1 MLIKGSF
8 KQQNILWEV
17 YFKSDLYPDVSLEIG
32 SSPDGLFGENQN
44 FQVYFSSD
52 AVEVTTESPEDTFQ
66 PIIKHSATVNLLTKT
81 YIGQYFW
88 SESPIDIRVEIFR
101 NKEIIFSGF
110 VTQGS
115 YSQSYADCYDE
126 LNISCVDYLSVLEYY
141 NYADIS
147 HNYDSYKTSATN
159 VSFQNIFNNLLI
171 DGLDFHLGQKS
182 SLYYDQSK
190 DSVFLKNTIF
200 DDIEFSELNFLGDDE
215 DSVDT
220 KEDVLSK
227 ILTYLNLHIVQLGK
241 DYLIFDWD
249 YINNVSGGL
258 ANYIDLW
265 DRSKTFTKS
274 ILTSP
279 DYPELIKKFHYSS
292 SSTNLSITDVYN
304 KIQVNCSLDS
314 LDDAIVSPFDEEITT
329 RIYPKKYLYQTEFLS
344 GNAGVSAA
352 IEFLEYVKN
361 NDKNVNDDFT
371 VIDYYIQQ
379 ISNPAWTLY
388 GGNDV
393 QEDLTVVHQD
403 ILKYVPY
410 NSKGEPYKA
419 YYIPSEFPER
429 FGVTALYS
437 IGCIQK
443 KKADIDKDMSK
454 VSPNS
459 LQMSPYIV
467 ISVNGNGDDSE
478 TGHKPTDQ
486 DLIDAI
492 PIAEYTGNISGG
504 VYSPSDDDTTNYMVF
519 SGKIMYVPRTWSEL
533 SGVWDSVKQVEN
545 FVKLMGLAVPYYKDD
560 AKTFRTNKFYTVD
573 NPVSIQDDSVFDGSS
588 RDFTDQ
594 RRSPYLDLSFA
605 NSQDKTKKFQYNYTR
620 LEDGSASSID
630 NIKKLSVFECQ
641 LVIGDK
647 TFVETVNQDGSS
659 TYSWETY
666 NPDYD
671 LTDNQQSFTLGI
683 DPNKGDYILG
693 QDYEIENNIT
703 FDMNLGSN
711 KGFAIPI
718 KKSDNLKGNIVF
730 KILGPFQLQWN
741 DVTRRHPTML
751 WHTKYTDNDKYIL
764 ANCSNIVIK
773 DFNCKIISDNSGLE
787 VNNEKDLIYVSTE
800 DKKFTNSYETDFD
813 ITSGL
818 SSQEC
823 YEKQINNK
831 VYMNYPV
838 TTKGEVITKIVNKN
852 YQVSENQ
859 EGDPV
864 FLQDKPEKFY
874 IDQYFRE
881 YSKPR
886 IIFQVPVRE
895 KLFTNKPMIDLF
907 GSFVCFQTFRDKSFK
922 LIGIDYSSDDETP
935 RNLTFKELP
944 AEFGKPA
951 ADYDWTDNSETGGE
965 VEIDKG
971 GPNESIEVDP
981 EKINDYF
988 TITNTGSENVN
999 FGIIINSDS
1008 SRKHFYYTTDDIKW
1022 VKSTEDL
1029 TVSLRRGD
1037 KVRLRCIFN
1046 GNTEEANNFKPYLTF
1061 SSNSS
1066 SFNVSGDIQSLSAG
1080 DDFKNQNNL
1089 ATFASRLFSGKSWTF
1104 NGIVLSSKNLSQGC
1118 YQRMFAFCTN
1128 LTNVPE
1134 LPAET
1139 LQDYCYS
1146 NMFSGCTKLTK
1157 TGNVS
1162 WTNTTNRCC
1171 EYMFSDCTGLTDVSD
1186 TIFSNN
1192 VNLTSECY
1200 MGMFQGCT
1208 NITSVRILKEVLPD
1222 SAAGCF
1228 ARLFVNCS
1236 KLSEIVYYCN
1246 KLGEDTNTGINHTY
1260 QWVERVSSTGT
1271 WYNANQQN
1279 FTNMSNSEIPDGW
1292 LINVGLPI
1300 NPENAGNYFT
1310 ITNLDSSQKTISLYV
1325 SVDKLYYSF
1334 DDHIWEYILKS
1345 DLPEELFEGSYRK
1358 KWTFNLQGN
1367 SKVRFKANNDPKHY
1381 TTTFDF
1387 SNDTRKLTGINI
1399 SGNIQTLSVGD
1410 DYKNLQNKATPCDA
1424 LFSGCVNWTFDGL
1437 TLPATKLAENCYWG
1451 MFTGCTGLTSI
1462 PEGFLPATKLA
1473 ENCYSGMFAGCTGL
1487 TSIPEDLLPA
1497 TELANGCYCAM
1508 FSNCTNILKS
1518 PVLPARVLT
1527 HGCYERMFS
1536 GCTKLEE
1543 ITFNGDQLN
1552 ENVSKDWVKDIY
1564 TYGKFISTNKSLPNY
1579 EKSFSTIPVNW
1590 IIEGAAAEFDDLEKQ
1605 NYFTLTNTTSEEKTV
1620 SFKSY
1625 PCKNV
1630 FIKFKNYWVK
1640 QYFKYVSN
1648 DRYGNYF
1655 VKNNG
1660 SNPYEYYLFDIVI
1673 KPGESISISFDIIN
1687 NTFGPYPPDSSTIW
1701 EFFSDLT
1708 GINISGNVW
1717 SLFYSNNY
1725 DDNTNKI
1732 IKALTLFRGQNCTI
1746 NGLSLGNLKLSDL
1759 CYENL
1764 FVNCKNIVEIPEGL
1778 LPATNLEYGCYR
1790 GMFLNCTG
1798 LQTIP
1803 EGLLPATE
1811 LAESCYQ
1818 EMFSGCSG
1826 LQAIPTGLL
1835 PATMLTVGCYQG
1847 MFEKCSGLTA
1857 IPEGLLPATELNYM
1871 CYRGMFEKCSG
1882 LTAIPEGLLPAT
1894 NLTKE
1899 CYIFMFWGCSGLT
1912 TIPEGLLPATVL
1924 TAGCYQGMFKNCSGL
1939 TAIPEGLLPAT
1950 ELNYMCYRGMFEKC
1964 SGLTAIPE
1972 GLLPATKLVNAC
1984 YQEMFSGCSGLTNIS
1999 EKLLHIQT
2007 LSDKKVYTSYDYM
2020 FSGCSGLS
2028 VIPEGVLNFSGFEK
2042 QKMNITGMFS
2052 GCTNL
2057 VEVYFNID
2065 VQPYG
2070 QNMFSGCKKL
2080 SRVIVPNVQPDTT
2093 ATNTLFYYE
2102 NWLQNVS
2109 TTGTIVTNQN
2119 IQFNLNSIHSL
2130 PVGWSVSRIY

>member
-17 YFKSDLYPDVSLEIG
+17 YFKSDLYPEVSLEIG
-32 SSPDGLFGENQN
+32 SSPDGIFGENQN

-159 VSFQNIFNNLLI
+159 VSFQKIFNNLLI

-249 YINNVSGGL
+249 FINNVSEGN

-274 ILTSP
+274 LLTSP

-292 SSTNLSITDVYN
+292 SSTNLSIADVYN

-329 RIYPKKYLYQTEFLS
+329 QIYPKKYLYQTEFLS
-344 GNAGVSAA
+344 GNASVSAA
-352 IEFLEYVKN
+352 IEFLDYVKN
-361 NDKNVNDDFT
+361 GDKTVNDEFT

-388 GGNDV
+388 GGRDV
-393 QEDLTVVHQD
+393 QEDFTVVHQD

-410 NSKGEPYKA
+410 NSKGEAYKA

-443 KKADIDKDMSK
+443 KQADINKDMSK

-545 FVKLMGLAVPYYKDD
+545 FVKLMGLAVPYYKDE

-573 NPVSIQDDSVFDGSS
+573 NPTSIHDDSVFDGSS

-605 NSQDKTKKFQYNYTR
+605 NSQDKVKKFQYNYTR
-620 LEDGSASSID
+620 LENGSASSID

-693 QDYEIENNIT
+693 QDYEIQNNIT

-730 KILGPFQLQWN
+730 KILGPYQLQWN
-741 DVTRRHPTML
+741 DITRRHPTMIS
-751 WHTKYTDNDKYIL
+751 HTKYTDNDKYIL
-764 ANCSNIVIK
+764 ANCSSIVIK

-831 VYMNYPV
+831 IYMNYPV
-838 TTKGEVITKIVNKN
+838 LSSGEVVTKIVNKN
-852 YQVSENQ
+852 YQVSAGG
-859 EGDPV
+859 GDPV

-944 AEFGKPA
+944 EEFGKPA
-951 ADYDWTDNSETGGE
+951 DDYDWTDNSETGGE

-971 GPNESIEVDP
+971 GPNESIDCDP

-988 TITNTGSENVN
+988 TITNTGLKTFELQ
-999 FGIIINSDS
+999 IIINSK
-1008 SRKHFYYTTDDIKW
+1008 SRKKHFYYTTDDIKW
-1022 VKSTEDL
+1022 VKSTDNLVLNLGTSE
-1029 TVSLRRGD
+1029 
-1037 KVRLRCIFN
+1037 KIRLRCIFN
-1046 GNTEEANNFKPYLTF
+1046 GGSEVGFDQKPYLTLPI
-1061 SSNSS
+1061 NVYLIKYEGI
-1066 SFNVSGDIQSLSAG
+1066 NVSGDIQSLSAG
-1080 DDFKNQNNL
+1080 DDFKNQQNL
-1089 ATFASRLFSGKSWTF
+1089 ATYCKGLFAGKKWSF
-1104 NGIVLSSKNLSQGC
+1104 NGIKLSSKNLSEGC
-1118 YQRMFAFCTN
+1118 YQRMFANCKN
-1128 LTNVPE
+1128 LTNVPD
-1134 LPAET
+1134 LPAT
-1139 LQDYCYS
+1139 DLKDYCYG
-1146 NMFSGCTKLTK
+1146 NMFGGCTKLTK
-1157 TGNVS
+1157 TGEVS
-1162 WTNTTNRCC
+1162 WTNTANRSC
-1171 EYMFSDCTGLTDVSD
+1171 EYMFAGCTGLTDISD
-1186 TIFSNN
+1186 TIFSDN
-1192 VNLTSECY
+1192 VNLTTECY
-1200 MGMFQGCT
+1200 VGMFERCT
-1208 NITSVRILKEVLPD
+1208 NISSVRILKKVLPD
-1222 SAAGCF
+1222 SANGCF
-1228 ARLFVNCS
+1228 DIMFAGCS

-1246 KLGEDTNTGINHTY
+1246 KLGEDTNTGINHTFK
-1260 QWVERVSSTGT
+1260 WVERVSSTGT

-1279 FTNMSNSEIPDGW
+1279 FANMSDSEIPNGW
-1292 LINVGLPI
+1292 LIKNLIPVTE
-1300 NPENAGNYFT
+1300 ENIEDYFT
-1310 ITNLDSSQKTISLYV
+1310 ITNNQY
-1325 SVDKLYYSF
+1325 
-1334 DDHIWEYILKS
+1334 DD
-1345 DLPEELFEGSYRK
+1345 
-1358 KWTFNLQGN
+1358 
-1367 SKVRFKANNDPKHY
+1367 
-1381 TTTFDF
+1381 
-1387 SNDTRKLTGINI
+1387 
-1399 SGNIQTLSVGD
+1399 
-1410 DYKNLQNKATPCDA
+1410 
-1424 LFSGCVNWTFDGL
+1424 
-1437 TLPATKLAENCYWG
+1437 
-1451 MFTGCTGLTSI
+1451 
-1462 PEGFLPATKLA
+1462 
-1473 ENCYSGMFAGCTGL
+1473 
-1487 TSIPEDLLPA
+1487 
-1497 TELANGCYCAM
+1497 
-1508 FSNCTNILKS
+1508 
-1518 PVLPARVLT
+1518 
-1527 HGCYERMFS
+1527 
-1536 GCTKLEE
+1536 
-1543 ITFNGDQLN
+1543 
-1552 ENVSKDWVKDIY
+1552 
-1564 TYGKFISTNKSLPNY
+1564 
-1579 EKSFSTIPVNW
+1579 
-1590 IIEGAAAEFDDLEKQ
+1590 
-1605 NYFTLTNTTSEEKTV
+1605 
-1620 SFKSY
+1620 
-1625 PCKNV
+1625 
-1630 FIKFKNYWVK
+1630 
-1640 QYFKYVSN
+1640 KYV
-1648 DRYGNYF
+1648 
-1655 VKNNG
+1655 
-1660 SNPYEYYLFDIVI
+1660 
-1673 KPGESISISFDIIN
+1673 SFDIIR
-1687 NTFGPYPPDSSTIW
+1687 SSGVLASANPHFVLRLLD
-1701 EFFSDLT
+1701 E
-1708 GINISGNVW
+1708 V
-1717 SLFYSNNY
+1717 Y
-1725 DDNTNKI
+1725 DDNLYNLLYTTDDKVWHKWSDKWVGDTIQINPGEHIRIKNTFDLTRFDNQTIKPNFSKLLKI
-1732 IKALTLFRGQNCTI
+1732 YDTLNSGSKYSIGGNLLTLFVGDNYKSPDLT
-1746 NGLSLGNLKLSDL
+1746 NFVFNNLFYGLIGLQLDNSFTLGNI
-1759 CYENL
+1759 
-1764 FVNCKNIVEIPEGL
+1764 KNKTL
-1778 LPATNLEYGCYR
+1778 RDMFQGC
-1790 GMFLNCTG
+1790 
-1798 LQTIP
+1798 
-1803 EGLLPATE
+1803 
-1811 LAESCYQ
+1811 
-1818 EMFSGCSG
+1818 
-1826 LQAIPTGLL
+1826 
-1835 PATMLTVGCYQG
+1835 
-1847 MFEKCSGLTA
+1847 
-1857 IPEGLLPATELNYM
+1857 
-1871 CYRGMFEKCSG
+1871 
-1882 LTAIPEGLLPAT
+1882 
-1894 NLTKE
+1894 
-1899 CYIFMFWGCSGLT
+1899 
-1912 TIPEGLLPATVL
+1912 
-1924 TAGCYQGMFKNCSGL
+1924 
-1939 TAIPEGLLPAT
+1939 
-1950 ELNYMCYRGMFEKC
+1950 
-1964 SGLTAIPE
+1964 
-1972 GLLPATKLVNAC
+1972 
-1984 YQEMFSGCSGLTNIS
+1984 TNITNIPVNIFS
-1999 EKLLHIQT
+1999 EVT
-2007 LSDKKVYTSYDYM
+2007 FTENSCD
-2020 FSGCSGLS
+2020 
-2028 VIPEGVLNFSGFEK
+2028 
-2042 QKMNITGMFS
+2042 GMFS
-2052 GCTNL
+2052 GCTGITEIPENL
-2057 VEVYFNID
+2057 FGTLNLPKLCCRSMFQGCTGITEIPENLFRNVLLNENSLVQMFQGCTGITNIPENLFRNVVLEEGSLSEMFRACVNITNIPVNLFDALIIPKNCCAHMFRECSGITEVPNILD
-2065 VQPYG
+2065 NIQKLSEG
-2070 QNMFSGCKKL
+2070 CFSGMFMDCKKIKKVTLSTSLDIPNDCFASMFMDCKNINKISYGCKKL
-2080 SRVIVPNVQPDTT
+2080 GNDVSYNWVSGVLTTDGIWENLNGYNYTEYSDSAIPEKWYKGIDVDNYQPDYIDNLYHCFCIYNISKQPGNISIIDFTIT
-2093 ATNTLFYYE
+2093 VNPDLGNTSYPYTLYMYIYRGVNENIRFTRITSKTVNISLHNLDKCYLMRRCSDKMNQISPISIKATNVEEGRFQVCRLTGNAASLYYGSGGITSAPR
-2102 NWLQNVS
+2102 NIYIGDDSSGKYLGLYNHI
-2109 TTGTIVTNQN
+2109 GVTVYTDQLIN
-2119 IQFNLNSIHSL
+2119 
-2130 PVGWSVSRIY
+2130 

>member
-17 YFKSDLYPDVSLEIG
+17 YFKSDLYPEVSLEIG
-32 SSPDGLFGENQN
+32 SSPDGLFEKNQN

-88 SESPIDIRVEIFR
+88 SESPLDIRVEIFR

-159 VSFQNIFNNLLI
+159 VSFQKIFNNLLI

-200 DDIEFSELNFLGDDE
+200 DDIEISELNFLGDDE

-249 YINNVSGGL
+249 YINNVSEGN
-258 ANYIDLW
+258 AIYIDLW

-274 ILTSP
+274 LLTSP
-279 DYPELIKKFHYSS
+279 DYPELIKRFHYSS
-292 SSTNLSITDVYN
+292 SSTNLSIADVYN

-329 RIYPKKYLYQTEFLS
+329 QIYPKKYLYQTEFLS
-344 GNAGVSAA
+344 GNASVSAA
-352 IEFLEYVKN
+352 IEFLDYVKN
-361 NDKNVNDDFT
+361 GDKTVNDEFT

-388 GGNDV
+388 GGHDV
-393 QEDLTVVHQD
+393 QEDFTVVHQD

-443 KKADIDKDMSK
+443 KQEDINKDMSK

-519 SGKIMYVPRTWSEL
+519 SGKIMYVPRIWSEL

-545 FVKLMGLAVPYYKDD
+545 FVKLIGLAVPYYKDE

-573 NPVSIQDDSVFDGSS
+573 NPVSIHDDSVFDGSS

-605 NSQDKTKKFQYNYTR
+605 NSQDKVKKFQYNYTR

-683 DPNKGDYILG
+683 DPNRGDYILG

-730 KILGPFQLQWN
+730 KILGPFQLLWN
-741 DVTRRHPTML
+741 DITRRHPTMIR
-751 WHTKYTDNDKYIL
+751 HTKYTDNDKYIL
-764 ANCSNIVIK
+764 ANCSSIVIK

-838 TTKGEVITKIVNKN
+838 TTKGEVVTKIVNKN
-852 YQVSENQ
+852 YQVSAGG
-859 EGDPV
+859 GDPV

-944 AEFGKPA
+944 EEFGKPA
-951 ADYDWTDNSETGGE
+951 DDYDWSDNSETGGE

-981 EKINDYF
+981 AKIVDYF
-988 TITNTGSENVN
+988 TITNTYSGNEAIDVT
-999 FGIIINSDS
+999 ITINSKS
-1008 SRKHFYYTTDDIKW
+1008 PQKHFYYTTDDRKW
-1022 VKSTEDL
+1022 VKSKNNL
-1029 TVSLRRGD
+1029 TVSLGGGE

-1046 GNTEEANNFKPYLTF
+1046 GGSEVGFAQKPYLTF

-1066 SFNVSGDIQSLSAG
+1066 ILNISGDIQSLSAG

-1089 ATFASRLFSGKSWTF
+1089 ATFAASLFSGKSWTF
-1104 NGIVLSSKNLSQGC
+1104 NGIVLSSKNLSENC

-1128 LTNVPE
+1128 VTNVPE

-1146 NMFSGCTKLTK
+1146 HMFNGCTKLTK

-1162 WTNTTNRCC
+1162 WTNTANRCC

-1208 NITSVRILKEVLPD
+1208 NISSVTIRKGVLPD

-1246 KLGEDTNTGINHTY
+1246 KLGEDTNTGINHTFK
-1260 QWVERVSSTGT
+1260 WVERVSSTGT

-1279 FTNMSNSEIPDGW
+1279 FTNMSDSEIPNGW
-1292 LINVGLPI
+1292 FIKEGYVDEPVDPNTIND
-1300 NPENAGNYFT
+1300 YFT
-1310 ITNLDSSQKTISLYV
+1310 FTNNNKST
-1325 SVDKLYYSF
+1325 SVINLNVNVDLLYYSYDDIKWKRYYKDVNSGHF
-1334 DDHIWEYILKS
+1334 DITLS
-1345 DLPEELFEGSYRK
+1345 PS
-1358 KWTFNLQGN
+1358 
-1367 SKVRFKANNDPKHY
+1367 SKVRLKAVNTLRN
-1381 TTTFDF
+1381 TTTFNIQGELD
-1387 SNDTRKLTGINI
+1387 GINI
-1399 SGNIQTLSVGD
+1399 SGNIQTLSAGD
-1410 DYKNLQNKATPCDA
+1410 DYKNQLNKAT
-1424 LFSGCVNWTFDGL
+1424 
-1437 TLPATKLAENCYWG
+1437 Y
-1451 MFTGCTGLTSI
+1451 
-1462 PEGFLPATKLA
+1462 
-1473 ENCYSGMFAGCTGL
+1473 
-1487 TSIPEDLLPA
+1487 
-1497 TELANGCYCAM
+1497 CYCL
-1508 FSNCTNILKS
+1508 F
-1518 PVLPARVLT
+1518 
-1527 HGCYERMFS
+1527 
-1536 GCTKLEE
+1536 
-1543 ITFNGDQLN
+1543 
-1552 ENVSKDWVKDIY
+1552 KDK
-1564 TYGKFISTNKSLPNY
+1564 GRF
-1579 EKSFSTIPVNW
+1579 
-1590 IIEGAAAEFDDLEKQ
+1590 
-1605 NYFTLTNTTSEEKTV
+1605 
-1620 SFKSY
+1620 
-1625 PCKNV
+1625 
-1630 FIKFKNYWVK
+1630 
-1640 QYFKYVSN
+1640 
-1648 DRYGNYF
+1648 
-1655 VKNNG
+1655 
-1660 SNPYEYYLFDIVI
+1660 
-1673 KPGESISISFDIIN
+1673 
-1687 NTFGPYPPDSSTIW
+1687 
-1701 EFFSDLT
+1701 
-1708 GINISGNVW
+1708 
-1717 SLFYSNNY
+1717 
-1725 DDNTNKI
+1725 
-1732 IKALTLFRGQNCTI
+1732 TI
-1746 NGLSLGNLKLSDL
+1746 NGLILGSMNLTTN
-1759 CYENL
+1759 CYEYMFSGSGL
-1764 FVNCKNIVEIPEGL
+1764 KSIPEGL
-1778 LPATNLEYGCYR
+1778 LPATTLADSCYASMFFKCFVLSSVPKGLLHAKTLAKNCYG
-1790 GMFLNCTG
+1790 GMFRECRELMEF
-1798 LQTIP
+1798 P
-1803 EGLLPATE
+1803 DLPATT
-1811 LAESCYQ
+1811 LAEYCYSS
-1818 EMFSGCSG
+1818 MFNECTSLMYGP
-1826 LQAIPTGLL
+1826 AL
-1835 PATMLTVGCYQG
+1835 PATTLADSCYANMFSNSGLTSAPDLPATTLANNCYQG
-1847 MFEKCSGLTA
+1847 MFANIQYLEYAPG
-1857 IPEGLLPATELNYM
+1857 
-1871 CYRGMFEKCSG
+1871 
-1882 LTAIPEGLLPAT
+1882 
-1894 NLTKE
+1894 
-1899 CYIFMFWGCSGLT
+1899 
-1912 TIPEGLLPATVL
+1912 
-1924 TAGCYQGMFKNCSGL
+1924 
-1939 TAIPEGLLPAT
+1939 
-1950 ELNYMCYRGMFEKC
+1950 
-1964 SGLTAIPE
+1964 
-1972 GLLPATKLVNAC
+1972 LPATKLATGC
-1984 YQEMFSGCSGLTNIS
+1984 YNNMFRGCKNLISVYFHGREMGSRWTQGFLKDVPTKGKFYYYY
-1999 EKLLHIQT
+1999 EYLHILIGDDGIPDNWT
-2007 LSDKKVYTSYDYM
+2007 AKKQ
-2020 FSGCSGLS
+2020 
-2028 VIPEGVLNFSGFEK
+2028 I
-2042 QKMNITGMFS
+2042 
-2052 GCTNL
+2052 
-2057 VEVYFNID
+2057 
-2065 VQPYG
+2065 
-2070 QNMFSGCKKL
+2070 
-2080 SRVIVPNVQPDTT
+2080 
-2093 ATNTLFYYE
+2093 
-2102 NWLQNVS
+2102 
-2109 TTGTIVTNQN
+2109 NQ
-2119 IQFNLNSIHSL
+2119 SL
-2130 PVGWSVSRIY
+2130 

>member
-17 YFKSDLYPDVSLEIG
+17 YFKSDLYPEVSLEIG
-32 SSPDGLFGENQN
+32 SSPNGLFEENQN

-66 PIIKHSATVNLLTKT
+66 PIIKHSAEVNLLTKT

-88 SESPIDIRVEIFR
+88 SESPLDIRVEIFR

-115 YSQSYADCYDE
+115 YSQSYADYYDE
-126 LNISCVDYLSVLEYY
+126 LNISCVDYLSVLEFY

-159 VSFQNIFNNLLI
+159 VSFQKIFNNLLI
-171 DGLDFHLGQKS
+171 DGLDFYLGKKS

-190 DSVFLKNTIF
+190 DSILLKNTIF

-249 YINNVSGGL
+249 FINNVSEGS

-274 ILTSP
+274 LITSP
-279 DYPELIKKFHYSS
+279 DYPELIKRFHYSS
-292 SSTNLSITDVYN
+292 SSTNLSIADVYN
-304 KIQVNCSLDS
+304 KIQVNCSLES
-314 LDDAIVSPFDEEITT
+314 TDDAIVSPFDDEITT
-329 RIYPKKYLYQTEFLS
+329 QIYPKKYLYQTEILS
-344 GNAGVSAA
+344 GKASMGAA
-352 IEFLEYVKN
+352 REFLDYVKN
-361 NDKNVNDDFT
+361 NDKTVNDEFT

-379 ISNPAWTLY
+379 ISNPSWTLY
-388 GGNDV
+388 GGYDIQKDN
-393 QEDLTVVHQD
+393 TVIHQD

-419 YYIPSEFPER
+419 YFIPSEFPER

-443 KKADIDKDMSK
+443 KQEDINKDMSK
-454 VSPNS
+454 AYPNS
-459 LQMSPYIV
+459 LQMSPYII

-478 TGHKPTDQ
+478 AGHKPTDQ
-486 DLIDAI
+486 DIINAV

-519 SGKIMYVPRTWSEL
+519 SGRIMYVPRTWSEL
-533 SGVWDSVKQVEN
+533 TRVWDGVKQIDK
-545 FVKLMGLAVPYYKDD
+545 FQILLGLTVPYYKDGG
-560 AKTFRTNKFYTVD
+560 KTLRTNKFYTVD
-573 NPVSIQDDSVFDGSS
+573 NPVSIHDDSVFDGSS

-605 NSQDKTKKFQYNYTR
+605 NSQDKVKGFQYNYTR

-647 TFVETVNQDGSS
+647 TFVETVNSDGSS

-666 NPDYD
+666 NPAYD
-671 LTDNQQSFTLGI
+671 KTVNQQSFTLGI
-683 DPNKGDYILG
+683 DPNKEDYILG
-693 QDYEIENNIT
+693 QDYEIENTIT

-730 KILGPFQLQWN
+730 KILGPYQLQWN
-741 DVTRRHPTML
+741 DITIRPLTLFR
-751 WHTKYTDNDKYIL
+751 HTKNTDHDKYIL
-764 ANCSNIVIK
+764 ANCSSIVIK
-773 DFNCKIISDNSGLE
+773 DFKCKLISDNSGLE

-831 VYMNYPV
+831 IYMNYPV
-838 TTKGEVITKIVNKN
+838 TTKGEVVSKIVNKN

-907 GSFVCFQTFRDKSFK
+907 GSFVCFQTFRDRSFK

-944 AEFGKPA
+944 EEFGKPA
-951 ADYDWTDNSETGGE
+951 DDYDWTDNSETGGE

-971 GPNESIEVDP
+971 GPNESIDCDP

-988 TITNTGSENVN
+988 TITNTGSGMYNVT
-999 FGIIINSDS
+999 ITINSDS
-1008 SRKHFYYTTDDIKW
+1008 RRRHFYYTTDDLKW
-1022 VKSTEDL
+1022 VKSTGDL
-1029 TVSLRRGD
+1029 TVQLERGE
-1037 KVRLRCIFN
+1037 KVSLRCIFN
-1046 GNTEEANNFKPYLTF
+1046 GNTEEANNLKPYLTF

-1066 SFNVSGDIQSLSAG
+1066 NLNISGDIQSLSAG

-1089 ATFASRLFSGKSWTF
+1089 ATFAAGIFSDKKWTF
-1104 NGIVLSSKNLSQGC
+1104 NGIVLSSKNLSSNC
-1118 YQRMFAFCTN
+1118 YQRMFENCTN
-1128 LTNVPE
+1128 LTNVPD
-1134 LPAET
+1134 LPAT
-1139 LQDYCYS
+1139 DLKNYCYS
-1146 NMFSGCTKLTK
+1146 NMFSGCTGLTK

-1162 WTNTTNRCC
+1162 WTNTANRSC
-1171 EYMFSDCTGLTDVSD
+1171 EYMFYGCTGLTDVSY
-1186 TIFSNN
+1186 TIFSDN
-1192 VNLTSECY
+1192 VNLTSGCY
-1200 MGMFQGCT
+1200 YGMFQDCT
-1208 NITSVRILKEVLPD
+1208 NISSVTILKKVLPD
-1222 SAAGCF
+1222 SADGCF
-1228 ARLFVNCS
+1228 GRLFAGCS
-1236 KLSEIVYYCN
+1236 KLSKITYYCD
-1246 KLGEDTNTGINHTY
+1246 KLGEDSNTGINHTFK
-1260 QWVERVSSTGT
+1260 WVKGVSSTGT

-1279 FTNMSNSEIPDGW
+1279 FTNMSDSEIPNGW
-1292 LINVGLPI
+1292 VINAVLPI
-1300 NPENAGNYFT
+1300 NPENAGDYFT
-1310 ITNLDSSQKTISLYV
+1310 ISNLDSAQKTISLYV

-1345 DLPEELFEGSYRK
+1345 GLPEELVFGSYRK

-1367 SKVRFKANNDPKHY
+1367 SKVRFKANNNLKY
-1381 TTTFDF
+1381 YNTTFDF
-1387 SNDTRKLTGINI
+1387 SDDTRKLTGINI

-1410 DYKNLQNKATPCDA
+1410 DYKNLQNKAPNCYD
-1424 LFSGCVNWTFDGL
+1424 LFCGCVSWTFDGL
-1437 TLPATKLAENCYWG
+1437 TLPATKLAEGCYWG
-1451 MFTGCTGLTSI
+1451 MFVGCKGLTSI
-1462 PEGFLPATKLA
+1462 PKGFLPARQLVKD
-1473 ENCYSGMFAGCTGL
+1473 CYFSMFGGCKGL

-1497 TELANGCYCAM
+1497 TALAEGCYCSM
-1508 FSNCTNILKS
+1508 FANCTNILKA

-1527 HGCYERMFS
+1527 YACYESMFA

-1543 ITFNGDQLN
+1543 ITFYGDQLN
-1552 ENVSKDWVKDIY
+1552 ENVSADWVKDIY
-1564 TYGKFISTNKSLPNY
+1564 TYGNFISFNVNLPNY
-1579 EKSFSTIPVNW
+1579 EKSSSTIPVNW
-1590 IIEGAAAEFDDLEKQ
+1590 LFNGQNEFDDLGKQ
-1605 NYFTLTNTTSEEKTV
+1605 DYFTLTNTTSEEKTV
-1620 SFKSY
+1620 SFKKY

-1630 FIKFKNYWVK
+1630 FVKYKNYWRK

-1648 DRYGNYF
+1648 DGYGNYF

-1660 SNPYEYYLFDIVI
+1660 SNPYEYHLFDIVI
-1673 KPGESISISFDIIN
+1673 KPGESISISFDIIS

-1717 SLFYSNNY
+1717 SLFYGNNY

-1732 IKALTLFRGQNCTI
+1732 IKAVTLFREQNCTI
-1746 NGLSLGNLKLSDL
+1746 NGLTLGNLKLSAE
-1759 CYENL
+1759 CYVQFFN
-1764 FVNCKNIVEIPEGL
+1764 NCKKI
-1778 LPATNLEYGCYR
+1778 
-1790 GMFLNCTG
+1790 
-1798 LQTIP
+1798 
-1803 EGLLPATE
+1803 
-1811 LAESCYQ
+1811 
-1818 EMFSGCSG
+1818 
-1826 LQAIPTGLL
+1826 
-1835 PATMLTVGCYQG
+1835 
-1847 MFEKCSGLTA
+1847 
-1857 IPEGLLPATELNYM
+1857 
-1871 CYRGMFEKCSG
+1871 
-1882 LTAIPEGLLPAT
+1882 
-1894 NLTKE
+1894 
-1899 CYIFMFWGCSGLT
+1899 T
-1912 TIPEGLLPATVL
+1912 TIPED
-1924 TAGCYQGMFKNCSGL
+1924 
-1939 TAIPEGLLPAT
+1939 
-1950 ELNYMCYRGMFEKC
+1950 
-1964 SGLTAIPE
+1964 
-1972 GLLPATKLVNAC
+1972 LLPATKLAEGC
-1984 YQEMFSGCSGLTNIS
+1984 YE
-1999 EKLLHIQT
+1999 
-2007 LSDKKVYTSYDYM
+2007 
-2020 FSGCSGLS
+2020 
-2028 VIPEGVLNFSGFEK
+2028 
-2042 QKMNITGMFS
+2042 GMFQ
-2052 GCTNL
+2052 GCTNILKSPVLPARQL
-2057 VEVYFNID
+2057 VRDCYRGMFAGCTKLEEITFNGASIESYYTDYWCNKVSSTGKIISLNKDLEVKSTG
-2065 VQPYG
+2065 V
-2070 QNMFSGCKKL
+2070 SGVPAGWE
-2080 SRVIVPNVQPDTT
+2080 VIYKD
-2093 ATNTLFYYE
+2093 
-2102 NWLQNVS
+2102 
-2109 TTGTIVTNQN
+2109 
-2119 IQFNLNSIHSL
+2119 
-2130 PVGWSVSRIY
+2130 

>member
-32 SSPDGLFGENQN
+32 SSPGGLFSDSSD

-190 DSVFLKNTIF
+190 DSILLKNTIF

-249 YINNVSGGL
+249 YINNVSEGL
-258 ANYIDLW
+258 SNYIDLW

-274 ILTSP
+274 LLTSP
-279 DYPELIKKFHYSS
+279 DYPELIKRFHYSS
-292 SSTNLSITDVYN
+292 SATNLSIADVYN
-304 KIQVNCSLDS
+304 KIQVNCALDS
-314 LDDAIVSPFDEEITT
+314 PDDAMVSPFDEEITT
-329 RIYPKKYLYQTEFLS
+329 QIYSKKYLYQTEILS
-344 GNAGVSAA
+344 PGKGLSEAKD
-352 IEFLEYVKN
+352 LLDYVQN
-361 NDKNVNDDFT
+361 GDKKVGDNFT

-379 ISNPAWTLY
+379 ISNPSWILY
-388 GGNDV
+388 GGYDV
-393 QEDLTVVHQD
+393 QEDFTVVHQD

-410 NSKGEPYKA
+410 NSKGDPYKA
-419 YYIPSEFPER
+419 YYIPSLFPER

-454 VSPNS
+454 ISPNS

-478 TGHKPTDQ
+478 NGHKPTDQ
-486 DLIDAI
+486 DLIDAV

-504 VYSPSDDDTTNYMVF
+504 VYSPTDDNTTNYMIF

-533 SGVWDSVKQVEN
+533 TYVWNRVKEFDNLINLVTYT
-545 FVKLMGLAVPYYKDD
+545 VPYFKDEG
-560 AKTFRTNKFYTVD
+560 KTYRTNKFYTVD
-573 NPVSIQDDSVFDGSS
+573 NPVSIQDDSVFDGSA

-594 RRSPYLDLSFA
+594 RRSPYLDLSFV
-605 NSQDKTKKFQYNYTR
+605 NTQDKVKYFKYNYTR

-647 TFVETVNQDGSS
+647 TFVETINSDGSS

-666 NPDYD
+666 NPAYD
-671 LTDNQQSFTLGI
+671 KTENQQSFTLGI
-683 DPNKGDYILG
+683 DPNIGDYILG

-718 KKSDNLKGNIVF
+718 KKSDNIKGNIVF

-741 DVTRRHPTML
+741 DITRRHRTL
-751 WHTKYTDNDKYIL
+751 FRRLKFTNHFKYIL
-764 ANCSNIVIK
+764 SNCSSIVIK
-773 DFNCKIISDNSGLE
+773 DFDCKLISDNSGLE
-787 VNNEKDLIYVSTE
+787 VNKEKDLIYVSTE

-831 VYMNYPV
+831 IYMNYPV
-838 TTKGEVITKIVNKN
+838 LSSGEVVTKIVNKN
-852 YQVSENQ
+852 YQVNSGEN
-859 EGDPV
+859 PV

-944 AEFGKPA
+944 EEFGKPA
-951 ADYDWTDNSETGGE
+951 DDYDWTDNSETGGE

-971 GPNESIEVDP
+971 GPNESIEVDSQ
-981 EKINDYF
+981 KINDYF
-988 TITNTGSENVN
+988 TITNTGSGNEV
-999 FGIIINSDS
+999 IDVTITINSTAKN
-1008 SRKHFYYTTDDIKW
+1008 KHFYYTTDDLKW
-1022 VKSTEDL
+1022 IKSTEDL

-1046 GNTEEANNFKPYLTF
+1046 GNTEEANLGKSYLTF

-1066 SFNVSGDIQSLSAG
+1066 NLNVSGDIQSLSAG

-1089 ATFASRLFSGKSWTF
+1089 ATFAARLFSGKSWTF
-1104 NGIVLSSKNLSQGC
+1104 NGIVLSSKNLSESC
-1118 YQRMFAFCTN
+1118 YQRMFENCTN
-1128 LTNVPE
+1128 LTNIPE

-1139 LQDYCYS
+1139 LKDFCYS
-1146 NMFSGCTKLTK
+1146 NMFSGCTNLTK
-1157 TGNVS
+1157 TGQTL
-1162 WTNTTNRCC
+1162 WTNTANRCC
-1171 EYMFSDCTGLTDVSD
+1171 EYMFMGCTGLTDISD
-1186 TIFSNN
+1186 TIFTDN
-1192 VNLTSECY
+1192 VNLTTECY
-1200 MGMFQGCT
+1200 YGMFENCT
-1208 NITSVRILKEVLPD
+1208 NITSVTISKKTLPD
-1222 SAAGCF
+1222 TAAGCF
-1228 ARLFVNCS
+1228 GRMFAGCS
-1236 KLSEIVYYCN
+1236 KLSNIVYYCD

-1260 QWVERVSSTGT
+1260 QWVQNVSSTGD

-1279 FTNMSNSEIPDGW
+1279 FTNMSDSEIPNGW

-1300 NPENAGNYFT
+1300 NPENAGDYFT
-1310 ITNLDSSQKTISLYV
+1310 ISNLDSAQKTISLYV

-1345 DLPEELFEGSYRK
+1345 DLPEEMFEGSYRK

-1367 SKVRFKANNDPKHY
+1367 SKVRFKANNNLKY
-1381 TTTFDF
+1381 YNTTFDF

-1399 SGNIQTLSVGD
+1399 SGNIQTLSAGD
-1410 DYKNLQNKATPCDA
+1410 DYKNLQNKATKCDD
-1424 LFSGCVNWTFDGL
+1424 LFSGCVSWTFDGL
-1437 TLPATKLAENCYWG
+1437 TLPATKLAEGCYWG
-1451 MFTGCTGLTSI
+1451 MFSGCKGLTSI
-1462 PEGFLPATKLA
+1462 PKGFLPATKLA
-1473 ENCYSGMFAGCTGL
+1473 ESCYFSMFGGCTGL

-1497 TELANGCYCAM
+1497 TELVYSCYCAM
-1508 FSNCTNILKS
+1508 FAGCTKILKS

-1527 HGCYERMFS
+1527 HGCYERMFA
-1536 GCTKLEE
+1536 GCTKLCE
-1543 ITFNGDQLN
+1543 ITFNGVQINSDFTQGWCIDVSSTGKIISLN
-1552 ENVSKDWVKDIY
+1552 K
-1564 TYGKFISTNKSLPNY
+1564 
-1579 EKSFSTIPVNW
+1579 
-1590 IIEGAAAEFDDLEKQ
+1590 DLEII
-1605 NYFTLTNTTSEEKTV
+1605 TTG
-1620 SFKSY
+1620 
-1625 PCKNV
+1625 P
-1630 FIKFKNYWVK
+1630 
-1640 QYFKYVSN
+1640 
-1648 DRYGNYF
+1648 
-1655 VKNNG
+1655 NG
-1660 SNPYEYYLFDIVI
+1660 V
-1673 KPGESISISFDIIN
+1673 
-1687 NTFGPYPPDSSTIW
+1687 
-1701 EFFSDLT
+1701 
-1708 GINISGNVW
+1708 
-1717 SLFYSNNY
+1717 
-1725 DDNTNKI
+1725 
-1732 IKALTLFRGQNCTI
+1732 
-1746 NGLSLGNLKLSDL
+1746 
-1759 CYENL
+1759 
-1764 FVNCKNIVEIPEGL
+1764 PEGW
-1778 LPATNLEYGCYR
+1778 E
-1790 GMFLNCTG
+1790 
-1798 LQTIP
+1798 
-1803 EGLLPATE
+1803 
-1811 LAESCYQ
+1811 
-1818 EMFSGCSG
+1818 
-1826 LQAIPTGLL
+1826 
-1835 PATMLTVGCYQG
+1835 
-1847 MFEKCSGLTA
+1847 
-1857 IPEGLLPATELNYM
+1857 
-1871 CYRGMFEKCSG
+1871 
-1882 LTAIPEGLLPAT
+1882 
-1894 NLTKE
+1894 
-1899 CYIFMFWGCSGLT
+1899 
-1912 TIPEGLLPATVL
+1912 
-1924 TAGCYQGMFKNCSGL
+1924 
-1939 TAIPEGLLPAT
+1939 
-1950 ELNYMCYRGMFEKC
+1950 
-1964 SGLTAIPE
+1964 
-1972 GLLPATKLVNAC
+1972 
-1984 YQEMFSGCSGLTNIS
+1984 
-1999 EKLLHIQT
+1999 
-2007 LSDKKVYTSYDYM
+2007 
-2020 FSGCSGLS
+2020 
-2028 VIPEGVLNFSGFEK
+2028 VIYK
-2042 QKMNITGMFS
+2042 
-2052 GCTNL
+2052 
-2057 VEVYFNID
+2057 D
-2065 VQPYG
+2065 
-2070 QNMFSGCKKL
+2070 
-2080 SRVIVPNVQPDTT
+2080 
-2093 ATNTLFYYE
+2093 
-2102 NWLQNVS
+2102 S
-2109 TTGTIVTNQN
+2109 TTN
-2119 IQFNLNSIHSL
+2119 
-2130 PVGWSVSRIY
+2130 